1 LNVLLFVVHV
11 FCQRE
16 FSYIQKNLYLYYINM
31 SWTPIDTILPAF
43 DSTFVLDKQ
52 VELYDIMCHID
63 VSAEI
68 TLTQRISAA
77 DMFYIFYFRTD
88 EDITSIPVDSSSV
101 DYFLDQSKF
110 TGAQATMNP
119 MNGLVTSGYYG
130 SNTTDHLAKD
140 FLRDM
145 AQQLFNTHFGVDLF
159 TNEDAIVTDISA
171 RSAMI
176 GTNIYNIL
184 GDVDINNTS
193 LEGPDVSYGYY
204 TTDTYSHNTNIT
216 REILNHY
223 LSMATIRFEDL
234 TLLRID
240 PNIPGVYG
248 IPFVTGDTISYKLLV
263 TANTSQN
270 ITIDTNKPT
279 LKTRSYRVKFVVS

>member
-1 LNVLLFVVHV
+1 
-11 FCQRE
+11 
-16 FSYIQKNLYLYYINM
+16 M

-52 VELYDIMCHID
+52 VELYDIMCMID

-68 TLTQRISAA
+68 TLTQRISAT

>member
-1 LNVLLFVVHV
+1 
-11 FCQRE
+11 
-16 FSYIQKNLYLYYINM
+16 M
-31 SWTPIDTILPAF
+31 SWTPIDIVLPAF
-43 DSTFVLDKQ
+43 DSTFVLDQQ
-52 VELYDIMCHID
+52 VVLYDIMCQID

-68 TLTQRISAA
+68 TLTQQISAA
-77 DMFYIFYFRTD
+77 DMFSIFYFRTD
-88 EDITSIPVDSSSV
+88 EDITSIPFDSSSV

-145 AQQLFNTHFGVDLF
+145 AHQLFNTHFGVDLF

-171 RSAMI
+171 RSAII

-184 GDVDINNTS
+184 GNVDINNTS

-204 TTDTYSHNTNIT
+204 TTDSDSRNTNIT
-216 REILNHY
+216 RELLNHY
-223 LSMATIRFEDL
+223 LSMATIRFQDL
-234 TLLRID
+234 TLLRRD

-248 IPFVTGDTISYKLLV
+248 VPFASGDTISYKLLV

-270 ITIDTNKPT
+270 VTIATGKPT
-279 LKTRSYRVKFVVS
+279 LGTRSYRVKFVVA